1 MCAIPKLY
9 FLCLPELELFS
20 GDLDDSLNFLL
31 FFGSGD
37 FEGLLRFLGDGD
49 FEGLL
54 RLLASSRWCFSVRAK
69 CLLSL
74 QNIRGGRVSSTQQ
87 KLFGYKGEIEMPP
100 VFFGILSSQRLG
112 YFWSDDLMKL
122 LNQSQN
128 VTWQVIWV
136 SQSSD
141 ELIDSGVVK
150 YWDGTSVILV

>member
-1 MCAIPKLY
+1 MIKWKKIIC
-9 FLCLPELELFS
+9 LCLPELELFS

-54 RLLASSRWCFSVRAK
+54 WLLASSRWCFSVRAK

-87 KLFGYKGEIEMPP
+87 KLFCYKGEIEMPP
-100 VFFGILSSQRLG
+100 VFWNTKITAHRLLLIWRFDETLKPKPECYMASDLSLKIQC
-112 YFWSDDLMKL
+112 WID
-122 LNQSQN
+122 
-128 VTWQVIWV
+128 W
-136 SQSSD
+136 
-141 ELIDSGVVK
+141 LIVA
-150 YWDGTSVILV
+150 W